1 MDAKEAKGG
10 GGDAKSY
17 KGGGGFEESEW
28 SDDGGESKAES
39 KDGGGGGG
47 GGGDGSAFD
56 ERRAA
61 WPHGGARYTP
71 VCRGAFA
78 RGLALVCCEPPKWRG
93 EEMELVPSELP
104 ATVEAGEEA
113 EASIG
118 VKRNGDIDDDHTATS
133 SFDADDGILFL
144 ADGNVSGQHCS
155 ITLKANHLGG
165 GGGGGSADCVVTDS
179 SSNGTHLLARAS
191 DSRRWL
197 ELSMEKH
204 VEVSLV
210 GVSYVRFGLSMV
222 FAVRPAA
229 SGELGFGPSEAWAER
244 TGDGGK
250 TEAQLRE
257 EGFDEIDQ
265 EAYRDMPGYF

>member
-1 MDAKEAKGG
+1 MQRKSVYECVRQGRCCVRRTERAGG
-10 GGDAKSY
+10 TGDAQADQI
-17 KGGGGFEESEW
+17 
-28 SDDGGESKAES
+28 DDVRDDRS
-39 KDGGGGGG
+39 
-47 GGGDGSAFD
+47 
-56 ERRAA
+56 
-61 WPHGGARYTP
+61 
-71 VCRGAFA
+71 
-78 RGLALVCCEPPKWRG
+78 LVRLEPPKWRG
-93 EEMELVPSELP
+93 EETELALSDLP
-104 ATVEAGEEA
+104 AMVEVGEEA

-118 VKRNGDIDDDHTATS
+118 VKRNGDIDVDHTATS

-144 ADGNVSGQHCS
+144 ADRNVSGQHCS
-155 ITLKANHLGG
+155 ITLKAHHLGG
-165 GGGGGSADCVVTDS
+165 SGGGGSADCVVSDS

-222 FAVRPAA
+222 FAVRPSAQ
-229 SGELGFGPSEAWAER
+229 SGELGFGPSGAWAER

-250 TEAQLRE
+250 TEARLRE